1 MHRNLWHWGR
11 NMTRYFM
18 RKNRIILGLMALLL
32 WAVPSLHLLAA
43 PRAQTVD
50 EEVVVVIDA
59 GHGGENL
66 GAKDYGR
73 LEKELTLVT
82 AQAMYDA
89 LIQYDG
95 VKVYM
100 TRTADT
106 DLSLEQRA
114 QFAKDV
120 QADFLFSVHYN
131 ASDSHRQFG
140 SEVLVSTQAP
150 YNAYGFQF
158 GTVCLKN
165 LTSLGLYNR
174 GIKARAGNEGDYYG
188 LLRESSKRGIPSVI
202 IEHCYLDFDSDKAYA
217 DSDEDLKKF
226 GQLDAKSVAEYFG
239 LKSSALGVDYSK
251 TEYVE
256 VDASKPVPV
265 TISNQLGPEECE
277 VSLWNNNP
285 STGDISIAVH
295 GFDTNAAILYYDY
308 SLDGG
313 NSFTPLYQWPNA
325 NPLTNTNDEDF
336 VISFQLPQGS
346 AAQFIL
352 RNYNMFDYSTASN
365 VLDLNTRVLATEFQ
379 QGKAV
384 TPIAPEVSTTT
395 EVADSYDYTDNY
407 GINEGVWSEEESVE
421 TPTEDDQTTQSHT
434 GSKSQASIW
443 LPVLLLAAISLII
456 VLLLALVVRLFVL
469 EHRKEE

>member
-1 MHRNLWHWGR
+1 
-11 NMTRYFM
+11 MTRYFM

-140 SEVLVSTQAP
+140 SEVLV
-150 YNAYGFQF
+150 
-158 GTVCLKN
+158 
-165 LTSLGLYNR
+165 
-174 GIKARAGNEGDYYG
+174 
-188 LLRESSKRGIPSVI
+188 
-202 IEHCYLDFDSDKAYA
+202 
-217 DSDEDLKKF
+217 
-226 GQLDAKSVAEYFG
+226 
-239 LKSSALGVDYSK
+239 
-251 TEYVE
+251 
-256 VDASKPVPV
+256 
-265 TISNQLGPEECE
+265 
-277 VSLWNNNP
+277 
-285 STGDISIAVH
+285 
-295 GFDTNAAILYYDY
+295 
-308 SLDGG
+308 
-313 NSFTPLYQWPNA
+313 
-325 NPLTNTNDEDF
+325 
-336 VISFQLPQGS
+336 
-346 AAQFIL
+346 
-352 RNYNMFDYSTASN
+352 
-365 VLDLNTRVLATEFQ
+365 
-379 QGKAV
+379 
-384 TPIAPEVSTTT
+384 
-395 EVADSYDYTDNY
+395 
-407 GINEGVWSEEESVE
+407 
-421 TPTEDDQTTQSHT
+421 
-434 GSKSQASIW
+434 
-443 LPVLLLAAISLII
+443 
-456 VLLLALVVRLFVL
+456 
-469 EHRKEE
+469 